1 MIMRRSIVKL
11 CFVLLLS
18 LIVGIVFQITYTK
31 AVSAQS
37 ITSLSS
43 EISRLRTRVN
53 QLESEVR
60 NLSRSMPRTTQPRQV
75 SPPRTIDRGSTVE
88 LSDPMFQRLATLV
101 IELKEQVKDL
111 DKRVKKIENI
121 IN

>member
-1 MIMRRSIVKL
+1 MRRPIVKL
-11 CFVLLLS
+11 CFALFLS
-18 LIVGIVFQITYTK
+18 LIVGVVFQITYTN

-43 EISRLRTRVN
+43 DISRLRTRVN
-53 QLESEVR
+53 QLESQVR
-60 NLSRSMPRTTQPRQV
+60 NLSRSIPRINQPSQV
-75 SPPRTIDRGSTVE
+75 NPPRSIDRGNTVDS
-88 LSDPMFQRLATLV
+88 SDPMFQRLATLV